1 MPDGTVPAV
10 DPVVRQLVDHYGM
23 EDLPIEGT
31 FFVNTYRSGERTA
44 AGGPVGTAMLGLYC
58 ADPPSAS
65 RFHRLVFDEVWH
77 FYRGDP
83 MRLVLLHLDGTSE
96 VVVLGHDLATGQRVQ
111 HVVRAGTWQAGE
123 LVPGGSWALFGATMA
138 PGFVGDCFE
147 GGRAAALLATHPDR
161 ADDIVRLAVPD
172 DHDTLLPEGYVG

>member
-1 MPDGTVPAV
+1 MPDGTLPAV

-31 FFVNTYRSGERTA
+31 FFVNTYRSAERTA

-77 FYRGDP
+77 FYLGSPVD
-83 MRLVLLHLDGTSE
+83 LFHL
-96 VVVLGHDLATGQRVQ
+96 
-111 HVVRAGTWQAGE
+111 
-123 LVPGGSWALFGATMA
+123 
-138 PGFVGDCFE
+138 
-147 GGRAAALLATHPDR
+147 
-161 ADDIVRLAVPD
+161 
-172 DHDTLLPEGYVG
+172 